1 VPPGFIRR
9 FQPQLDAFRQHW
21 LVVRYASWLRHPSLW
36 HCNRR
41 TVPAAVAIGLF
52 AGLVPGPF
60 QMLTAALLA
69 VPLRKNLPIALLVT
83 LYTNPLT
90 IVPLWVLAYA
100 YGSLLLGMGFAIV
113 DIDPMNMHVSDL
125 LSIGKPL
132 GLGLLALAITLA
144 VAGYFAVAIA
154 WRVHVVR
161 AWRRRKRA

>member
-1 VPPGFIRR
+1 VPPGFIRK
-9 FQPQLDAFRQHW
+9 FQPQLDAFRQHR

-52 AGLVPGPF
+52 TGLIPGPF
-60 QMLTAALLA
+60 QMLGALLLA
-69 VPLRKNLPIALLVT
+69 VPLRKNLPIAMLVT

-100 YGSLLLGMGFAIV
+100 YGSLLLGMGFTIV
-113 DIDPMNMHVSDL
+113 DIDPMDMHL
-125 LSIGKPL
+125 EEILALGKPL
-132 GLGLLALAITLA
+132 GLGLVALATTLA
-144 VAGYFAVAIA
+144 VLGYVGVAIA